1 MEQQRALV
9 CRQVMMTNSRRLVV
23 PEVHVAIDL
32 VLKFM
37 VDEGCRG
44 FREQR
49 HVVAVIESQ
58 RCTVISR
65 KHSSYTRN
73 VVESRR
79 SWCCPQETWLT

>member
-65 KHSSYTRN
+65 KHSSYIHAMSLSHVAAGAVHKKRG
-73 VVESRR
+73 
-79 SWCCPQETWLT
+79 